1 MKNFRMSSLRKF
13 ATPML
18 ALMIGTTGV
27 NHVGAATIYG
37 FAQQKVYNMTLNGS
51 GGPGNLVPTSNL
63 DISSS
68 TAASLTGYSPVA
80 SPGLPAIDAIQSK
93 LGVFATPGVP
103 PGRINPPENYIGA
116 APFAST
122 PGINVLTQANP
133 TGVGLQNAV
142 DSSIPTIGD
151 FNPGDQFIRSDVYA
165 TTPNGNPIPGSNP
178 LQGAAP
184 ASYPATGLGIPSS
197 QLFAPVGTGGTLS
210 FDSAAEGVINSNTFT
225 LGNATSAWVV
235 SGAFNLVNAGSVELN
250 FELVERIAVFSDTT
264 PTPQAFAQNNLYFVI
279 TDVNNVPV
287 ASPSSTRSL
296 TAPAAGEALYNGNTL
311 AAGHVWHGTSGA
323 DTINF
328 QSDTLP
334 SGSYRFTI
342 AGFNQVDL
350 KTVPEPST
358 YVMMGL
364 SALMFGGLQY
374 CRKMQLAKARA

>member
-68 TAASLTGYSPVA
+68 TSASLTGYSPVA

-178 LQGAAP
+178 LQGAPP
-184 ASYPATGLGIPSS
+184 ATYPATGLGIPSS

-225 LGNATSAWVV
+225 LGNAVASWVV

-296 TAPAAGEALYNGNTL
+296 TAPATGEALYNGNTL
-311 AAGHVWHGTSGA
+311 AAGYVWHGTSGA

-374 CRKMQLAKARA
+374 RRKMQLAKARA